1 MYYVLHKFKIADRC
15 CIDVAGDTQYLKNG
29 IKLKDEKE
37 NIFVVKSIGIV
48 DHQSIENYKKYAIL
62 LVTGKIEDIGKTLNH
77 SC

>member
-37 NIFVVKSIGIV
+37 NIFVVKSIGMV
-48 DHQSIENYKKYAIL
+48 DHQSIESYKKYAVL
-62 LVTGKIEDIGKTLNH
+62 LVTGKIEDIGKTLIIVE
-77 SC
+77 

>member
-37 NIFVVKSIGIV
+37 NIFVVVKLYVFRFIFYYISVSILE
-48 DHQSIENYKKYAIL
+48 SNYNWI
-62 LVTGKIEDIGKTLNH
+62 
-77 SC
+77 S